1 VSDVPE
7 AANGQ
12 EKPTVVLLHGLLRTG
27 RSMAGLERA
36 LQRAG
41 YATWTGRYAS
51 QRQSIEEAAADVAES
66 LAQGFGDRPLAL
78 VTHSLGGILARY
90 IAGPFGARL
99 GLRITGVVMLAP
111 PNAGSRLARRLSQGE
126 TVGAAVRRIYGPAIR
141 QLGGAEALW
150 PLPSV
155 PVGIIAGTR
164 AGGLNPVAWL
174 SRATGLIGAHEP
186 SDGTVLVEE
195 THLPGMPEGMV
206 ELATVPATH
215 TFIMDH
221 ADTHE
226 MVLRFLEIGRLR
238 R

>member
-1 VSDVPE
+1 VSKSI
-7 AANGQ
+7 A
-12 EKPTVVLLHGLLRTG
+12 KPTVVLLHGLLRTG
-27 RSMAGLERA
+27 RSMASLERA
-36 LQRAG
+36 LQGAG

-51 QRQSIEEAAADVAES
+51 QRQSIEAAAAEVAEA
-66 LAQGFGDRPLAL
+66 LADGFGESPLAL

-90 IAGPFGARL
+90 IAGPFRERF
-99 GLRITGVVMLAP
+99 GLRVIGVVMLAP
-111 PNAGSRLARRLSQGE
+111 PNNGSRLARRLSQDE
-126 TVGAAVRRIYGPAIR
+126 TMGAAIRRIYGPAIR
-141 QLGGAEALW
+141 ELGSDEAAW

-174 SRATGLIGAHEP
+174 SRATGLIAAHEA

-195 THLPGMPEGMV
+195 TQLAGMPEGMV
-206 ELATVPATH
+206 EFATVSATH

-221 ADTHE
+221 EDTHE
-226 MVLRFLEIGRLR
+226 MVLRFLEMGRLR